1 MSEADVAAA
10 ILWIG
15 ATAYALFGGAD
26 FGGGFWDL
34 VAGGPEKGER
44 PRALIQRSLTPVWE
58 ANHVWLIFCL
68 VILWTAFPSA
78 FSAIMTTL
86 YVPLALAAVGIV
98 LRGSGFAFRKSIEG
112 LEGRRAAGA
121 TFALSSVL
129 TPFFMGTVVGA
140 IAAGNVPAAGEGHP
154 FSSWLEPLPLLTGAM
169 FVATSAYLAAVFLVG
184 DARRAGEPDLERYF
198 VRRALGAAAV
208 AGAAAAAGLV
218 ELHSE
223 ARYIFDRLTSQ
234 GLPLVILS
242 ALCGIGLLI
251 LLRPTGRKSQT
262 PPPTGRN
269 VNAGS
274 TNRPVGRRFLT
285 NRPVGGWLMR
295 ALAAGAVVTVIW
307 GWGVA
312 QFPYLLPTSL
322 RIDQAAA
329 PGPTLDIVLIVFA
342 VAAVLVIPS
351 LTLLYTLSQ
360 RDLLEH

>member
-1 MSEADVAAA
+1 VSEADVAAA
-10 ILWIG
+10 ILWVG

-34 VAGGPEKGER
+34 VAGDAEKGER

-68 VILWTAFPSA
+68 VVLWTAFPPA

-112 LEGRRAAGA
+112 LQGRRAAGA
-121 TFALSSVL
+121 TFALSSVV

-140 IAAGNVPAAGEGHP
+140 IAAGNVPAGGEGDA
-154 FSSWLEPLPLLTGAM
+154 FSSWTRPLPLLTGAM
-169 FVATSAYLAAVFLVG
+169 FVATGAYLAAVFLVG
-184 DARRAGEPDLERYF
+184 DARRAGEADLERYF
-198 VRRALGAAAV
+198 VRRALAAAAV
-208 AGAAAAAGLV
+208 AGLAAAFGLL

-223 ARYIFDRLTSQ
+223 ARYVFDRLTAE

-242 ALCGIGLLI
+242 ALCGIALLALLLGPAGQEGSARRHAGRR
-251 LLRPTGRKSQT
+251 LLRPL
-262 PPPTGRN
+262 
-269 VNAGS
+269 AG
-274 TNRPVGRRFLT
+274 
-285 NRPVGGWLMR
+285 
-295 ALAAGAVVTVIW
+295 GAVVAVIW

-329 PGPTLDIVLIVFA
+329 PGATLDIVLIVFA
-342 VAAVLVIPS
+342 IAAVLVIPA
-351 LTLLYTLSQ
+351 LGLLYTLSQ